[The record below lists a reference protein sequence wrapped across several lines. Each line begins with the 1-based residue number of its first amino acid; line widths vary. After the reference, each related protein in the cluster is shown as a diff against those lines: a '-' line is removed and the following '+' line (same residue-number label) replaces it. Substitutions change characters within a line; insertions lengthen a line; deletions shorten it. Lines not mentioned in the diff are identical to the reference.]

1 VPGRSDGGLRGY
13 VLRALTEIRR
23 AQVRIRIARSRLEA
37 LNDIEGAVRLEAL
50 NEVLERIALR
60 LETILVLSTASPEL
74 LRALV
79 TAGRALEPLRHHA
92 PPDIKQMIVEVQ
104 ETLDKI
110 QNTLT
115 PVEPVVSNPSIVGGE
130 AEEVLREAMEVAR
143 RKVTMQWGKTD
154 KPRGDLWYRG

>member
-79 TAGRALEPLRHHA
+79 TAGRALEPLQHHA

-115 PVEPVVSNPSIVGGE
+115 PVEPVVSNPSIGDE

-154 KPRGDLWYRG
+154 KPRRDL